1 MDLDLLYGFLVDLL
15 IIVTFIVSNLTTIA
29 LIRYAYMLFNE
40 KPRRTMTWEEHCTM
54 TEEEW
59 KKKMEEEGENVY

>member
-1 MDLDLLYGFLVDLL
+1 MDIEILYEHLANLL
-15 IIVTFIVSNLTTIA
+15 IVLPVLSINILFIA
-29 LIRYAYMLFNE
+29 GIRYTYMLFNE

>member
-1 MDLDLLYGFLVDLL
+1 MDIELLYEFLANLVFVL
-15 IIVTFIVSNLTTIA
+15 TFVIA
-29 LIRYAYMLFNE
+29 NFMVICLVRYIYMLFNE

>member
-1 MDLDLLYGFLVDLL
+1 MDIELLYELL
-15 IIVTFIVSNLTTIA
+15 ANLIFILPFISINVMVIA
-29 LIRYAYMLFNE
+29 AIRYIYMLFNE